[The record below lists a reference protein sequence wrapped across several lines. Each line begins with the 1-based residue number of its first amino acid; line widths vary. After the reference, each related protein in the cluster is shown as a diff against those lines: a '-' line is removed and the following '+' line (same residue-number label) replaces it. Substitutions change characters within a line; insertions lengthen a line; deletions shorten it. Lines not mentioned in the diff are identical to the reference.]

1 MRSGFTITLDK
12 TCYNVTYYTENMH
25 IEPGTLLFNVTIFV
39 EDGVTGIVFIA
50 VPDPEIGI
58 AHISGSAHAIS
69 ITNSQSTKI
78 ITISIVSGTQVG
90 AEKLTVGQYHV
101 SIRLALNTPPLKI
114 FPIFLTIMS
123 KK

>member
-1 MRSGFTITLDK
+1 
-12 TCYNVTYYTENMH
+12 MH
-25 IEPGTLLFNVTIFV
+25 IEPGTLLFNFTIFV
-39 EDGVTGIVFIA
+39 EDGVTGIVLIA

-69 ITNSQSTKI
+69 ITNSQNIKI

-90 AEKLTVGQYHV
+90 VEKLTVGQYYA
-101 SIRLALNTPPLKI
+101 SIRLALNTPPFKTY
-114 FPIFLTIMS
+114 PVFLTIMS

>member
-1 MRSGFTITLDK
+1 
-12 TCYNVTYYTENMH
+12 MH

-39 EDGVTGIVFIA
+39 EDGVTGTVLIGL
-50 VPDPEIGI
+50 PDAEVGF
-58 AHISGSAHAIS
+58 AHISGSAHFII
-69 ITNSQSTKI
+69 ITDSQSTKT
-78 ITISIVSGTQVG
+78 ITIGIVSGTQISG
-90 AEKLTVGQYHV
+90 EKLKVGQYYV